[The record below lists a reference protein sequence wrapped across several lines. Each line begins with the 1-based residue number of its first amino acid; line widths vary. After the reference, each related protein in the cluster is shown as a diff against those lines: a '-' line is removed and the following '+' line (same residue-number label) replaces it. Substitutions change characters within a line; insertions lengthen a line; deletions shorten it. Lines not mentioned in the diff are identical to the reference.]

1 MTRPILLLTL
11 AALAAHGAETWGQF
25 RGANG
30 AGIGEGTGY
39 PVEFSPSKNV
49 AWKTA
54 VPFGQSSPVLAA
66 GRIYLTASEP
76 GKLLTLAL
84 DEKTGKELWRREIPK
99 ETFTKIYKPN
109 DPASPTPAADAE
121 GVVAFF
127 ADFGLIAY
135 DQNGKERWKKPM
147 GPFQNFYGMASS
159 PVIAGNMVIQ
169 VVDEQKAPYVI
180 ALDRKTGAQ
189 RWKTPRQAGVGWS
202 TPVVYRPAK
211 GPAQL
216 IVLGSLRVDGY
227 FLDTGESKWWMR
239 IASSGGLGTPLV
251 KGDTLY
257 FSTLGGGEPW
267 MPTFEARGKPLDKDN
282 DGKLSAAEFA
292 ADKEFGDQ
300 FGWLDIDTDGFITE
314 KEWNYGRSMALGE
327 SGVVAFQ
334 PDVAQGQI
342 DPLKV
347 KWRFKK
353 NLPFIAAP
361 LLYGDVLYMVRDG
374 GIITSLEAA
383 TGNQLKAGRNPQAL
397 GEYHAS
403 IVAADG
409 KLYLANVEGKVSV
422 LRAAGDWEVLATN
435 DIGDEIHATPALSG
449 GRIYIRTRG
458 HLYCFA
464 QPQ

>member
-11 AALAAHGAETWGQF
+11 AALAAHGAESWGQF

-84 DEKTGKELWRREIPK
+84 DEKTGKELWRREILKASFVKP
-99 ETFTKIYKPN
+99 YKAN
-109 DPASPTPAADAE
+109 DPASPTPAADAD
-121 GVVAFF
+121 GVVCFF

-135 DQNGKERWKKPM
+135 DPSGKERWKLPL

-159 PVIAGNMVIQ
+159 PVIAGKMVIQ
-169 VVDEQKAPYVI
+169 VVDEQRAPYVI
-180 ALDRKTGAQ
+180 ALDRKSGAQ

-202 TPVVYRPAK
+202 TPVVYHPAK

-282 DGKLSAAEFA
+282 DGKLSPAEFA

-327 SGVVAFQ
+327 SGVVAFH
-334 PDVAQGQI
+334 PDLAQGQI

-361 LLYGDVLYMVRDG
+361 ILYDGVLYMVRDG

-397 GEYHAS
+397 GEYYAS
-403 IVAADG
+403 VTAADG

-422 LRAAGDWEVLATN
+422 LRAAGNWEVLATN

-449 GRIYIRTRG
+449 GRIYLRTRAS
-458 HLYCFA
+458 LYCFA
-464 QPQ
+464 SPK

>member
-1 MTRPILLLTL
+1 MTRPTLLLTL
-11 AALAAHGAETWGQF
+11 AALAAHGAESWGQF

-54 VPFGQSSPVLAA
+54 VPFGQSSPVLAG

-99 ETFTKIYKPN
+99 ASFFKPYKAN
-109 DPASPTPAADAE
+109 DPASPTPAADAD
-121 GVVAFF
+121 GVVSFF

-135 DQNGKERWKKPM
+135 DPSGKERWKLPM

-169 VVDEQKAPYVI
+169 VVDEQRAPYVI
-180 ALDRKTGAQ
+180 ALDRKSGAQ

-257 FSTLGGGEPW
+257 FSTFGGGEPW

-282 DGKLSAAEFA
+282 DGKLSPAEFA

-300 FGWLDIDTDGFITE
+300 FGWLDVDTDGFITE

-334 PDVAQGQI
+334 PDLAQGQI

-361 LLYGDVLYMVRDG
+361 ILYDGVLYMVRDG

-397 GEYHAS
+397 GEYYAS
-403 IVAADG
+403 VTAADG
-409 KLYLANVEGKVSV
+409 KLYLANAEGKVSV
-422 LRAAGDWEVLATN
+422 LRAAGNWDVLATN

-449 GRIYIRTRG
+449 GRIYLRTRG
-458 HLYCFA
+458 SLFCFA
-464 QPQ
+464 SPK